1 MEFINE
7 VNTKIDACIESE
19 SDTRLKK
26 EKRLMWT
33 CQDMI
38 HLLLEHTCNSPKSYK
53 TKKQS
58 LMYKTEKSTNAW
70 NGHFEWR

>member
-7 VNTKIDACIESE
+7 VNTKIEACIESG

-26 EKRLMWT
+26 EKRLRLT

-58 LMYKTEKSTNAW
+58 SMYKTEKSTNA
-70 NGHFEWR
+70 